1 MKTSA
6 DETFGLLHEQLTLST
21 INEVFG
27 GGFKKT
33 ADKYHPYDFVKE
45 SKEYIELKTRRC
57 KHDTYPTAMIGLN
70 KINYAKKNPECK
82 FKLLYKYEDGLY
94 YHDVDPTKNYQ
105 KACGGRADRGTPE
118 WKTCCYVPREELI
131 KV

>member
-1 MKTSA
+1 MHNSA
-6 DETFGLLHEQLTLST
+6 DETFGLLHEALTIAT

-33 ADKYHPYDFVKE
+33 DDKYHPYDFVKE

-57 KHDTYPTAMIGLN
+57 NHNTYPSAMIGLN
-70 KINYAKKNPECK
+70 KIKFAKNNPECK
-82 FKLLYKYEDGLY
+82 FKILYKYNDGLY
-94 YHDVDPTKNYQ
+94 YHNVDPKREYEVNI
-105 KACGGRADRGTPE
+105 GGRGDRGIPE
-118 WKTCCYVPREELI
+118 WKKCCYIPQQDLI